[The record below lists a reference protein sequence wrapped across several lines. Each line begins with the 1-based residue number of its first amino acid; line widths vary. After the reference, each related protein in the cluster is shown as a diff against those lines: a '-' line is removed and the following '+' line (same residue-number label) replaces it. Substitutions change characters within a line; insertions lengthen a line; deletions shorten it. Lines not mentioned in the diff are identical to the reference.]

1 MQTPSSP
8 AVVHHIRPTF
18 YDWLVISTAILLF
31 LAIPRVHSQTVS
43 GIVGTVTD
51 PSGAVIASASVT
63 ATNKATGVA
72 TRAITTSD
80 GSYTITD
87 LIPGTYTVKV
97 QKEGF
102 KAGVYENVVVEAG
115 GKKSSVDA
123 VLSTGSISESV
134 EVTAQAISLE
144 TEQPELGTTIEN
156 KVVEELPNRVGDNG
170 VGPRGRQ
177 IDNFL
182 FLAPGVQGNAF
193 SHRINGGVDFEN
205 EVVFNGVSAVQSE
218 TKGFQ
223 SNINPP
229 FEMVNEFRVLSSVF
243 SAQYGLAQ
251 GVASYQ
257 FASGTN
263 ALHGDAFEIL
273 RNDMFDAAG
282 AFPDGSTIDS
292 NGVFQKAP
300 TPVDKEHN
308 YGFSVGGPV
317 FIPKL
322 YDGRNKTFFYVSSEW
337 YRLNQTDT
345 ATMTVP
351 TPAMKQGDFSALS
364 NQLFTPQN
372 FTPPASC
379 PLVPG
384 SPIAG
389 NLIPTTCF
397 SPLAADLLPLVP
409 DPTLPG
415 LVDNISSQVGV
426 VPTRQT
432 SWGISIDHNLTEKQ
446 KLHGSYFRDKYDF
459 LSCCDNNA
467 HFANE
472 LSGSKDEPRLGTGL
486 FLTYSNSLSNNL
498 VMTAG
503 LGWMGEINNEFNKHP
518 GVSFPGV
525 SGGTVL
531 PTIAFTGPVGGAPTT
546 WGVNTAGETFSLNR
560 KLGVSVVNNW
570 LWTRGRH
577 TLNLG
582 WEIRRAYQDDF
593 ECQRCGGRFEFSSR
607 TTSDGTNFDTTG
619 NSFAS
624 FLLGDADAALRQF
637 SAESRLRNFYFAPY
651 IQDNIKIT
659 PRLSI
664 NAGLRW
670 DILRPFTEN
679 NDNVVFFDQSKPNL
693 DSNIAGSGAIDPL
706 TGQPRLGA
714 ATKFGNCTGC
724 AGFHHADIQWHN
736 FSPRLGFTYELN
748 NKTVVLGGFALN
760 YLEGGAFEF
769 GDNKVAVNYGGLLN
783 GVLQI
788 NSNSSA
794 APGYGLWDNS
804 ALPVPPPTPFTP
816 VLANGTGVLHEFSR
830 TKAVAPYSQAWNFG
844 IQRELPRNM
853 FLSVS
858 YVGNRA
864 IHLPSMLNPVNQL
877 DARFLN
883 QFCSS
888 GDPNDPNC
896 LLSPNLYSW
905 TDAGGQVALQAAGFG
920 QATVASCPATSNNP
934 GASGTFFTPYGN
946 FLCDYGSG
954 ATVQQA
960 LLPFPMYNPSASCGG
975 LCNNFDM
982 AGTAFYNA
990 LQIQTQKRFTNGL
1003 SFLVAYTLSRT
1014 MSNTDTG
1021 FATFNFGALNK
1032 FNQKPEWTVASNDQT
1047 HSLTISSVYELPI
1060 GPGKPFLHGGGLVA
1074 KNILGGWQISGILSY
1089 ASGKPQSVLDFNN
1102 DPFGNGFN
1110 RANLLPGQHFNVDWH
1125 NYRLGLP
1132 IFNTAAFSEPGFAMG
1147 NSPREIAGLRS
1158 AFSAD
1163 ESFALAKHFYF
1174 GERVSAELRM
1184 EFFNVLNRFQTGYD
1198 GPLHNCT
1205 PNTTF
1210 SDGPGIFGLI
1220 NGGTPCQS
1228 NRPRQGQAFFKVQF

>member
-1 MQTPSSP
+1 
-8 AVVHHIRPTF
+8 V
-18 YDWLVISTAILLF
+18 YD
-31 LAIPRVHSQTVS
+31 
-43 GIVGTVTD
+43 
-51 PSGAVIASASVT
+51 
-63 ATNKATGVA
+63 
-72 TRAITTSD
+72 
-80 GSYTITD
+80 
-87 LIPGTYTVKV
+87 
-97 QKEGF
+97 
-102 KAGVYENVVVEAG
+102 NVLVEAG

-123 VLSTGSISESV
+123 VLSTGSVSESV
-134 EVTAQAISLE
+134 EVTAQAITLE

-156 KVVEELPNRVGDNG
+156 KVVTELPNRVGDNG

-205 EVVFNGVSAVQSE
+205 EVVFNGVTAVQSE

-263 ALHGDAFEIL
+263 VLHGDAFEIL

-292 NGVFQKAP
+292 SGVLTKAP

-317 FIPKL
+317 FIPKV
-322 YDGRNKTFFYVSSEW
+322 YDGRNRTFFYVSSEW

-345 ATMTVP
+345 ASMTVP

-372 FTPPASC
+372 FTPPAGC

-384 SPIAG
+384 SPISG

-397 SPLAADLLPLVP
+397 SPLAAGLLPLVP
-409 DPTLPG
+409 DPTSPG

-472 LSGSKDEPRLGTGL
+472 LSGAKDEPRLGTGL

-503 LGWMGEINNEFNKHP
+503 FGWMGEINNEFNKHP

-659 PRLSI
+659 PRLAI
-664 NAGLRW
+664 DAGLRW
-670 DILRPFTEN
+670 DILWPFTEN

-693 DSNIAGSGAIDPL
+693 DSNIAASGAIDPL

-748 NKTVVLGGFALN
+748 SKTVVLGGFALN

-794 APGYGLWDNS
+794 TPGYGLWDNS

-844 IQRELPRNM
+844 IQRELPKNM

-877 DARFLN
+877 DTRFLT
-883 QFCSS
+883 QFCAS

-905 TDAGGQVALQAAGFG
+905 TDAGGQAALQAAGFG
-920 QATVASCPATSNNP
+920 QATVASCPASSNNP
-934 GASGTFFTPYGN
+934 GASGTFFTPYMN
-946 FLCDYGSG
+946 FLCDYGPG

-990 LQIQTQKRFTNGL
+990 LQVQTQKRFTNGL

-1021 FATFNFGALNK
+1021 FSTFNFGALNK

-1060 GPGKPFLHGGGLVA
+1060 GPGKPFLHRGGLVA

-1110 RANLLPGQHFNVDWH
+1110 RANLLPGQHFDVDWH

-1147 NSPREIAGLRS
+1147 NSQREIAGLRS

-1205 PNTTF
+1205 PDTTF